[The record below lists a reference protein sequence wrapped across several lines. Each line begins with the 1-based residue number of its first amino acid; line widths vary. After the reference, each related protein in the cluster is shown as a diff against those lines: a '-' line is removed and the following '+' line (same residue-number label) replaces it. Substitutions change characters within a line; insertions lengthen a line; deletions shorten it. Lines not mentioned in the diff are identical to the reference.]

1 MAEITVYLIMAATS
15 RQESDTEE
23 DIMKVVPAKYITT
36 DCRRKMSVVLD
47 GRCDLEDRDYRYF
60 AERNGLLP
68 EIWQWLDAQKIEGDT
83 SSFCKVLKYLID
95 EHGNSFTVF
104 HVYDTFV
111 SWEVQPEK
119 SCGKLGQILY
129 YNNHHQ
135 SGKWS
140 NEHLSSAHTEYS
152 ITVEHVEAAHDSN
165 LKVSNPSPFGSKD
178 LSMDTKGEKIYNSLS
193 LVEEKSKP
201 HMGSLS
207 KTKMSIGLP
216 LNIEQKK
223 QMSHS
228 AFQSHVTPAC
238 SLWPGRA
245 YEQPNIKQPFQSYQ
259 YALCGNSIASMPI
272 CYHPASAITC
282 YHGIEEQLH
291 QFVYDPPSYRPP
303 SLTQERVF
311 SSGLP
316 WDGIYHNTEV
326 KTLNSNTEDSRHQSV
341 SKTQRKQNSS
351 QRLQSFQEAMKKPT
365 QFRFLCKRSLKYG
378 ARFQTPSMVS
388 LCPKEATETVLSC
401 ENHGMEV
408 TDDAFLEKT
417 PCSKDAAEH
426 FVLIISGD
434 TDQKAASCSQVQHFC
449 QVLKDFLVPHVAI
462 VPTMECPVFWLTDKQ
477 KKELILPNQTRAAFL
492 KNCYK
497 KAKKI
502 VIAVSPNF
510 VRYSDSNS
518 SGNTPANEK
527 WQPFIQWMFKEMYAE
542 HVDERR
548 KTHRLWPV
556 LLTTMDTDRQHIP
569 WFLSQVLY
577 YYFPKK
583 QGSED
588 VAELLQTEVRTHSS
602 EE

>member
-1 MAEITVYLIMAATS
+1 MESYQNAIFVFTRLSLTFSHPLIHCLFFS
-15 RQESDTEE
+15 LL
-23 DIMKVVPAKYITT
+23 DIP
-36 DCRRKMSVVLD
+36 R
-47 GRCDLEDRDYRYF
+47 GDRSFINVSSLCADIKRAYF
-60 AERNGLLP
+60 AVESRPGQENTEAFRCQCIKCAP
-68 EIWQWLDAQKIEGDT
+68 SHE
-83 SSFCKVLKYLID
+83 S
-95 EHGNSFTVF
+95 
-104 HVYDTFV
+104 VY
-111 SWEVQPEK
+111 P
-119 SCGKLGQILY
+119 
-129 YNNHHQ
+129 
-135 SGKWS
+135 
-140 NEHLSSAHTEYS
+140 SSAHTEYS

-193 LVEEKSKP
+193 LVEGKSKP

-351 QRLQSFQEAMKKPT
+351 QRLQSFQEGMWCT
-365 QFRFLCKRSLKYG
+365 QL
-378 ARFQTPSMVS
+378 
-388 LCPKEATETVLSC
+388 
-401 ENHGMEV
+401 
-408 TDDAFLEKT
+408 
-417 PCSKDAAEH
+417 
-426 FVLIISGD
+426 
-434 TDQKAASCSQVQHFC
+434 
-449 QVLKDFLVPHVAI
+449 
-462 VPTMECPVFWLTDKQ
+462 
-477 KKELILPNQTRAAFL
+477 
-492 KNCYK
+492 
-497 KAKKI
+497 
-502 VIAVSPNF
+502 
-510 VRYSDSNS
+510 
-518 SGNTPANEK
+518 
-527 WQPFIQWMFKEMYAE
+527 
-542 HVDERR
+542 
-548 KTHRLWPV
+548 
-556 LLTTMDTDRQHIP
+556 
-569 WFLSQVLY
+569 
-577 YYFPKK
+577 
-583 QGSED
+583 
-588 VAELLQTEVRTHSS
+588 
-602 EE
+602 